1 MWFILYFACF
11 CYIFF
16 QARQA
21 KRPIFHRRVLLIDL
35 INMHK
40 IRKIEWLHRGQKY
53 TIMLTSQSVAKSSR
67 NRRLGIHEANG
78 IIIKH
83 FWLEGK
89 LCNTDSFEM
98 KNLRFN
104 LP

>member
-1 MWFILYFACF
+1 MWFILYFVCF
-11 CYIFF
+11 FYIFF

-21 KRPIFHRRVLLIDL
+21 RRPILPRRVLLIDL

-40 IRKIEWLHRGQKY
+40 IRQIEWLHRGQKY
-53 TIMLTSQSVAKSSR
+53 IIMLTSQSVAKPSR

-104 LP
+104 RP

>member
-1 MWFILYFACF
+1 MWFILYFICF
-11 CYIFF
+11 FYIFF
-16 QARQA
+16 QARQTR
-21 KRPIFHRRVLLIDL
+21 RPILPRRVLLIDL

-40 IRKIEWLHRGQKY
+40 IRQIEWLHRGQKY
-53 TIMLTSQSVAKSSR
+53 IIMLTSQSVAKPSR

-104 LP
+104 RP